1 MNLKRKDFVIC
12 LCWGIAL
19 FTGFTVF
26 VSASNNSTL
35 WSFSNTILKMV
46 NYFPKDITLADWPMK
61 QTIISNFCTT
71 ALKPEVISAFWSF
84 YPWSDPRQSIFLTLM
99 CSKSDVKSN
108 FSPFMSAGAKG
119 EEDRYL
125 KTHSIK
131 LLAPQNAACYGSEFQ
146 VGCDIARLSEEI
158 ITLILEE
165 LTTVK
170 QWNLYGV
177 TMNNLSS
184 NKSLEENINTFTKE
198 KLLIHYVSQQN
209 FCKSK
214 TQGYPET
221 CKIMQQSMRAFQKAF
236 SKFRLLNVE
245 SLLAKDIDSFKEK
258 QAICTK
264 NTSAEDYDHM
274 FCEIM
279 GRTDEGLD
287 PFITRIYT
295 ELFRY
300 QLFAT
305 YYTSHLW
312 NKDLAEMSDASY
324 YEFIRIQDFQK
335 NLMPTINTTLK
346 QLADLQNTYPL
357 HIWMLAYQEELLR
370 LRDKYLS
377 KLVAPFYSVFY
388 KLQNVQIKS

>member
-1 MNLKRKDFVIC
+1 MRQKRNYWIISIFWV
-12 LCWGIAL
+12 LLVWSS
-19 FTGFTVF
+19 FS
-26 VSASNNSTL
+26 VSANFENTEKDLSNS
-35 WSFSNTILKMV
+35 ILKALDF
-46 NYFPKDITLADWPMK
+46 FPKDITLADWPMK
-61 QTIISNFCTT
+61 DSIISNFCTT
-71 ALKPEVISAFWSF
+71 ALKPEVISAFWSL

-99 CSKSDVKSN
+99 CSKSDVKNN
-108 FSPFMSAGAKG
+108 FSSFMSAGTKG
-119 EEDRYL
+119 EENHYL

-131 LLAPQNAACYGSEFQ
+131 LLAPQNIACYADEFQ

-165 LTTVK
+165 LTTLK

-184 NKSLEENINTFTKE
+184 PKNLEENMNILTKE
-198 KLLIHYVSQQN
+198 KLLIHYASQEN

-214 TQGYPET
+214 TQGYPKT
-221 CKIMQQSMRAFQKAF
+221 CKIIQQSMRTFQKAF
-236 SKFRLLNVE
+236 SRFRLLNVE

-274 FCEIM
+274 FCEII
-279 GRTDEGLD
+279 GRTHEGLD
-287 PFITRIYT
+287 PFVTRVYT
-295 ELFRY
+295 ELLRY
-300 QLFAT
+300 QLFST

-312 NKDLAEMSDASY
+312 STNTADMVDASR
-324 YEFIRIQDFQK
+324 YEFVRMQAFSK
-335 NLMPTINTTLK
+335 KVLPTINTTLK
-346 QLADLQNTYPL
+346 QLAELQNTYPL
-357 HIWMLAYQEELLR
+357 HIGMLAYQEELLR

>member
-1 MNLKRKDFVIC
+1 MRQKRNYWIISIFSV
-12 LCWGIAL
+12 LLVWSS
-19 FTGFTVF
+19 FS
-26 VSASNNSTL
+26 VSANFENTEKDLSNS
-35 WSFSNTILKMV
+35 ILKALDF
-46 NYFPKDITLADWPMK
+46 FPKDITLADWPMK
-61 QTIISNFCTT
+61 DSIISNFCAI
-71 ALKPEVISAFWSF
+71 ALKPEVISAFWSL
-84 YPWSDPRQSIFLTLM
+84 YPWSDPRQSIFLTLI
-99 CSKSDVKSN
+99 CSKSDVKNN
-108 FSPFMSAGAKG
+108 FSSFMSVGTKG
-119 EEDRYL
+119 EENRYL

-131 LLAPQNAACYGSEFQ
+131 LLAPQNAACYANEFQ

-165 LTTVK
+165 LTTLK

-184 NKSLEENINTFTKE
+184 PKNLEENMNILTKE
-198 KLLIHYVSQQN
+198 KLLIHYASQQN

-214 TQGYPET
+214 AQGYPKT
-221 CKIMQQSMRAFQKAF
+221 CKIIQQSMRAFQKAF
-236 SKFRLLNVE
+236 SRFRLLNVE

-274 FCEIM
+274 FCEII
-279 GRTDEGLD
+279 GRTHEGLD
-287 PFITRIYT
+287 PFVTRVYT
-295 ELFRY
+295 ELLRY
-300 QLFAT
+300 QLFST

-312 NKDLAEMSDASY
+312 STNTADMVDASR
-324 YEFIRIQDFQK
+324 YEFVRMQTFSK
-335 NLMPTINTTLK
+335 KLLPTINTTLK
-346 QLADLQNTYPL
+346 QLAELQNTYPL
-357 HIWMLAYQEELLR
+357 HIGMLAYQEELLR

>member
-1 MNLKRKDFVIC
+1 MRQKRNYWIISIFSV
-12 LCWGIAL
+12 LLVWS
-19 FTGFTVF
+19 GFS
-26 VSASNNSTL
+26 VSANFENSEKDLSNS
-35 WSFSNTILKMV
+35 ILKALDF
-46 NYFPKDITLADWPMK
+46 FPKDITLADWPMK
-61 QTIISNFCTT
+61 HSIISNFCTT

-184 NKSLEENINTFTKE
+184 QKKLQENINTFTKE

-236 SKFRLLNVE
+236 RLLNVE

-264 NTSAEDYDHM
+264 NISAEDYDHM
-274 FCEIM
+274 FCEII

-295 ELFRY
+295 ELLRY
-300 QLFAT
+300 QLFST

-312 NKDLAEMSDASY
+312 NKDLAEMSDTSY

>member
-1 MNLKRKDFVIC
+1 MRQKRNYWIISIFWV
-12 LCWGIAL
+12 LLVWS
-19 FTGFTVF
+19 GFS
-26 VSASNNSTL
+26 VSANFENSEKDLSNS
-35 WSFSNTILKMV
+35 ILKALDF
-46 NYFPKDITLADWPMK
+46 FPKDITLADWPMK
-61 QTIISNFCTT
+61 NSIISNFCAT
-71 ALKPEVISAFWSF
+71 ALKPEVISAFWSL
-84 YPWSDPRQSIFLTLM
+84 YPWSDPRQSIFLTLI
-99 CSKSDVKSN
+99 CSKSDVRSN
-108 FSPFMSAGAKG
+108 FSPFMSAGTKG
-119 EEDRYL
+119 EENRYL

-146 VGCDIARLSEEI
+146 VDCDIARLSEEI

-184 NKSLEENINTFTKE
+184 QKKLEENINTFTKE

-245 SLLAKDIDSFKEK
+245 SLLAKDMDSFKEK

-264 NTSAEDYDHM
+264 NISAED
-274 FCEIM
+274 CEIM

-295 ELFRY
+295 ELLRY
-300 QLFAT
+300 QLFST

-312 NKDLAEMSDASY
+312 NKDLTEMSDASY

-357 HIWMLAYQEELLR
+357 HIGMLAYQEELLR

>member
-1 MNLKRKDFVIC
+1 MRQKRNYWIISIFWV
-12 LCWGIAL
+12 LLVWS
-19 FTGFTVF
+19 GFS
-26 VSASNNSTL
+26 VSANFENSEKDLSNS
-35 WSFSNTILKMV
+35 ILKALDF
-46 NYFPKDITLADWPMK
+46 FPKDITLADWPMK
-61 QTIISNFCTT
+61 NSIISNFCTT
-71 ALKPEVISAFWSF
+71 ALKPEVISAFWSL

-99 CSKSDVKSN
+99 CSKSGVKNN
-108 FSPFMSAGAKG
+108 FSSFMSAGTKG
-119 EEDRYL
+119 EENRYL

-131 LLAPQNAACYGSEFQ
+131 LLVPQNVACYANEFQ

-184 NKSLEENINTFTKE
+184 PKNLEENMNILTKE
-198 KLLIHYVSQQN
+198 KLLIHYASQQN

-214 TQGYPET
+214 TQGYPKT
-221 CKIMQQSMRAFQKAF
+221 CKIIQQSMRAFQKAF
-236 SKFRLLNVE
+236 SRFRLLNVE
-245 SLLAKDIDSFKEK
+245 SLLAKDLDSFKEK
-258 QAICTK
+258 QTICTK

-274 FCEIM
+274 FCEII
-279 GRTDEGLD
+279 GRTHEGLD
-287 PFITRIYT
+287 PFVTRVYT
-295 ELFRY
+295 ELLRY
-300 QLFAT
+300 QLFST

-312 NKDLAEMSDASY
+312 STNTADIVDASR
-324 YEFIRIQDFQK
+324 YEFVRMQAFSK
-335 NLMPTINTTLK
+335 KLLPTINTTLK
-346 QLADLQNTYPL
+346 QLAELQNTYPL
-357 HIWMLAYQEELLR
+357 HIGMLAYQEDLLR

>member
-1 MNLKRKDFVIC
+1 MRQKRNYWIISIFWVLLVWSDFS
-12 LCWGIAL
+12 
-19 FTGFTVF
+19 
-26 VSASNNSTL
+26 VSANFENTDKDLSNS
-35 WSFSNTILKMV
+35 ILKALDF
-46 NYFPKDITLADWPMK
+46 FPKDITLADWPMK
-61 QTIISNFCTT
+61 DSIISNFCTT
-71 ALKPEVISAFWSF
+71 ALKPEVISAFWSL

-99 CSKSDVKSN
+99 CSKSDVKNN
-108 FSPFMSAGAKG
+108 FSSFMSVGTKG
-119 EEDRYL
+119 EENRYL

-131 LLAPQNAACYGSEFQ
+131 LLVPQNVACYANEFQ

-165 LTTVK
+165 LTTLK

-184 NKSLEENINTFTKE
+184 PKNLEENMNILTKE
-198 KLLIHYVSQQN
+198 KLLIHYASQQN

-214 TQGYPET
+214 TQGYPKT
-221 CKIMQQSMRAFQKAF
+221 CKIIQQSMRAFQKAF
-236 SKFRLLNVE
+236 SRFRLLNVE

-258 QAICTK
+258 QTICTK

-274 FCEIM
+274 FCELI
-279 GRTDEGLD
+279 GRTHEGLD
-287 PFITRIYT
+287 PFVTRVYT
-295 ELFRY
+295 ELLRY
-300 QLFAT
+300 QLFST

-312 NKDLAEMSDASY
+312 STNTADMVDASR
-324 YEFIRIQDFQK
+324 YEFVRMQTFSK
-335 NLMPTINTTLK
+335 KLLPTINTTLK
-346 QLADLQNTYPL
+346 QLAELQNTYPL
-357 HIWMLAYQEELLR
+357 HIGMLAYQEELLR

>member
-1 MNLKRKDFVIC
+1 MRQKRNYWIISIFWV
-12 LCWGIAL
+12 LL
-19 FTGFTVF
+19 FWSGFS
-26 VSASNNSTL
+26 VSANFENTEKDLSNS
-35 WSFSNTILKMV
+35 ILKALDF
-46 NYFPKDITLADWPMK
+46 FPKDITLADWPMK
-61 QTIISNFCTT
+61 NSIISNFCTT
-71 ALKPEVISAFWSF
+71 ALKPEVISAFWSL

-108 FSPFMSAGAKG
+108 FSSFMSVGTKG
-119 EEDRYL
+119 EENRYL

-131 LLAPQNAACYGSEFQ
+131 LLVPQNAACYANELQ
-146 VGCDIARLSEEI
+146 IGCDIARLSEEI

-165 LTTVK
+165 LTTLK

-184 NKSLEENINTFTKE
+184 PKNLEENINILTKE
-198 KLLIHYVSQQN
+198 KLLIHYASQQN

-214 TQGYPET
+214 TQGYPKT

-236 SKFRLLNVE
+236 SRFRLLNVE

-258 QAICTK
+258 QTICTK

-274 FCEIM
+274 FCEII
-279 GRTDEGLD
+279 GRTHEGLD
-287 PFITRIYT
+287 PFVTRVYT
-295 ELFRY
+295 ELLRY
-300 QLFAT
+300 QLFST

-324 YEFIRIQDFQK
+324 YEFIRIKDFQK

-357 HIWMLAYQEELLR
+357 HIGMLAYQEELLR